1 LLQVC
6 SKGADYVGYSAA
18 ITRCS
23 FGGDVIDALDM
34 NDVTQLM
41 ESMGISTQHRLLL
54 KATFTG
60 WKKSPGAAC
69 EALAS
74 AKVAHVQHMAP
85 LLCDVRLQAAAAQKA
100 LEQAAAAKKK
110 QEEAAAAQKK
120 AQEEAAAAKKKQE
133 EAAAAQKKAQE
144 EAVAAQKKAQE
155 DAAAAKKKQDEA
167 AAAQALA
174 QRKVRFVPPD
184 SAVAFLLRV
193 AHACSQAAAAA
204 SIKGRPGIIEAARDG
219 DIKLVQDHLT
229 ADASCVG
236 CRDSE

>member
-1 LLQVC
+1 
-6 SKGADYVGYSAA
+6 
-18 ITRCS
+18 
-23 FGGDVIDALDM
+23 M

-41 ESMGISTQHRLLL
+41 ETMGISTQHRLLL

-60 WKKSPGAAC
+60 WKKSPGAAF

-85 LLCDVRLQAAAAQKA
+85 LQLCDVRLQAAAADKALQQKA
-100 LEQAAAAKKK
+100 EK
-110 QEEAAAAQKK
+110 
-120 AQEEAAAAKKKQE
+120 EAAAAKKKQE

-144 EAVAAQKKAQE
+144 DAAAAKKKQE
-155 DAAAAKKKQDEA
+155 EAAAAKKKQDEA

-174 QRKVRFVPPD
+174 QRKVRLVPP
-184 SAVAFLLRV
+184 AVAFLLRV

-204 SIKGRPGIIEAARDG
+204 SIKGKPDIIQAAASG

>member
-1 LLQVC
+1 VC
-6 SKGADYVGYSAA
+6 SKGADYEGYSAA

-41 ESMGISTQHRLLL
+41 ETMGISTQHRLLL

-60 WKKSPGAAC
+60 WKKSPGAAF

-85 LLCDVRLQAAAAQKA
+85 LQLCDVRLQAAAADKALQQKA
-100 LEQAAAAKKK
+100 EKEAAAAKKK

-120 AQEEAAAAKKKQE
+120 ALEEAAAAKKKQE

-144 EAVAAQKKAQE
+144 DAAAAAKKKQDEAAAAKKKQE
-155 DAAAAKKKQDEA
+155 EAAAAKKKQDEA

-184 SAVAFLLRV
+184 PPRRRLSAACCSRMLAGRC
-193 AHACSQAAAAA
+193 CSQHQRQT
-204 SIKGRPGIIEAARDG
+204 G
-219 DIKLVQDHLT
+219 HH
-229 ADASCVG
+229 
-236 CRDSE
+236 

>member
-1 LLQVC
+1 
-6 SKGADYVGYSAA
+6 
-18 ITRCS
+18 
-23 FGGDVIDALDM
+23 M

-41 ESMGISTQHRLLL
+41 ESMGISTHHRLVL

-60 WKKSPGAAC
+60 WKKSPGAAF

-74 AKVAHVQHMAP
+74 AKVAHVQHTVP
-85 LLCDVRLQAAAAQKA
+85 LQLCDVRLQAAAADKA
-100 LEQAAAAKKK
+100 LQEAAAAKKK

-120 AQEEAAAAKKKQE
+120 ALEEAAAAKKKQE

-144 EAVAAQKKAQE
+144 
-155 DAAAAKKKQDEA
+155 DAAAKKKQDEA

-174 QRKVRFVPPD
+174 QRKVRFVPP
-184 SAVAFLLRV
+184 AVAFLPRV

-204 SIKGRPGIIEAARDG
+204 SIKGKPGIIEAAASG

-229 ADASCVG
+229 ADPSCVG

>member
-1 LLQVC
+1 
-6 SKGADYVGYSAA
+6 
-18 ITRCS
+18 
-23 FGGDVIDALDM
+23 M

-41 ESMGISTQHRLLL
+41 ETMGISTQHRLLL

-60 WKKSPGAAC
+60 WKKSPGAAF

-85 LLCDVRLQAAAAQKA
+85 LQLCDVRLQAAAADKALQQKA
-100 LEQAAAAKKK
+100 EKEAAAAKKK

-120 AQEEAAAAKKKQE
+120 AQEEAAAAHKKALE
-133 EAAAAQKKAQE
+133 DAAAAKKKQE
-144 EAVAAQKKAQE
+144 EAVAAQKKAQ
-155 DAAAAKKKQDEA
+155 DEA
-167 AAAQALA
+167 AAAQDLA
-174 QRKVRFVPPD
+174 QRKVRFVPP
-184 SAVAFLLRV
+184 AVAFLPRV

-204 SIKGRPGIIEAARDG
+204 SIKGKPDIIEAARSG

>member
-1 LLQVC
+1 M
-6 SKGADYVGYSAA
+6 
-18 ITRCS
+18 
-23 FGGDVIDALDM
+23 LDM

-41 ESMGISTQHRLLL
+41 ESMGISTHHRLVL

-60 WKKSPGAAC
+60 WKKSPGAAF

-85 LLCDVRLQAAAAQKA
+85 LQLCDVRLQAAAADKALQQKA
-100 LEQAAAAKKK
+100 EKEAAAAKKK

-120 AQEEAAAAKKKQE
+120 AQEEAAAAQKKALE
-133 EAAAAQKKAQE
+133 DAAAAKKKQE
-144 EAVAAQKKAQE
+144 EAVAAQKKA
-155 DAAAAKKKQDEA
+155 QDEA

-174 QRKVRFVPPD
+174 QRKVRFVPP
-184 SAVAFLLRV
+184 AVAFLPRV

-204 SIKGRPGIIEAARDG
+204 SIKGKPGIIEAARSG

-236 CRDSE
+236 CRDSK

>member
-1 LLQVC
+1 M
-6 SKGADYVGYSAA
+6 
-18 ITRCS
+18 
-23 FGGDVIDALDM
+23 LDM

-41 ESMGISTQHRLLL
+41 ESMGISTQHRLVL

-60 WKKSPGAAC
+60 WKKSPGAAF

-74 AKVAHVQHMAP
+74 AKVAHAQHMAP
-85 LLCDVRLQAAAAQKA
+85 LQLCDVRLQAAAADKALQQKA
-100 LEQAAAAKKK
+100 EKEAAAAKKK

-120 AQEEAAAAKKKQE
+120 AQEEAAAAQKKALEEAAAAKKKQE

-144 EAVAAQKKAQE
+144 DAAAAQKKALE
-155 DAAAAKKKQDEA
+155 EAAAAKKKQDEA

-174 QRKVRFVPPD
+174 QRKVRFVPH
-184 SAVAFLLRV
+184 AVAFLPRV

-204 SIKGRPGIIEAARDG
+204 SIKGKPDINQAARSG

-236 CRDSE
+236 CRDSCEISW